1 MGVEQQQCADPKSGF
16 AKLSALLDARS
27 IAIVGASADPLK
39 LGSRPLTL
47 LQQHGF
53 AGPIYP
59 VNPGRNEIAGVKAY
73 PSLRAI
79 GQPIDLALILTS
91 AEGTV
96 TAIEEGITCG
106 VRSFILFA
114 SGFAEDNDEGIRR
127 QQRITALAQESGS
140 SILGPN
146 CVGAMNVATGLCATI
161 ASVGEVIEFE
171 RGPVSIVS
179 QSGAIGGYLL
189 DMALR
194 AKLGFSKWITSGN
207 EADISMADCIHY
219 LAQDVTTQ
227 VICIYLEAIRDPYA
241 LRLALAQAAEHGKFI
256 LALRSGRSAAGADAV
271 ASHTAGLT
279 GDSQI
284 CDAFLAQYG
293 VQQVGSMTEMI
304 DAAKMLVWGARHH
317 VTAPALVSVSGG
329 AGALM
334 ADAVCAHGL
343 VLQPFGSSVTQA
355 VHAALP
361 SFAKAS
367 NPLDLTGM
375 VGANPT
381 LLAKVLEP
389 IILERQHD
397 LVMVFIGLMY
407 GTAQGLV
414 DALVSASGNEACPL
428 VVIWVSAPPSA
439 VESLRRQR
447 IAVFDDIAQAA
458 SALQLANG
466 LKTPGPVF
474 RCLPPVVQANRSPG
488 VALTEVGA
496 HRALDAIPLLKL
508 PDEVLIQISDD
519 VSSMTRTLAFPW
531 VAKLQSPQV
540 LHKTEHNA
548 VMLGIA
554 DTNAA
559 TQAVKALVQI
569 GQDLRV
575 DCEGVL
581 LQEMIAHELQMI
593 VGVRWDALYGPLLV
607 LGQGGVEVE
616 FERDVAI
623 RLLPL
628 SLEQI
633 QEALL
638 SLRMAKRLQG
648 SRGRTPI
655 DVRSL
660 AQMVH
665 SVCETYLKRTDMYE
679 LEINPLALSA
689 PATFTALDMLLR
701 LADPVSALPVIEEPN
716 TNYH

>member
-1 MGVEQQQCADPKSGF
+1 MGVEQLHCVDPKSSF
-16 AKLSALLDARS
+16 TKLSALLDARS

-39 LGSRPLTL
+39 LGSRPLML

-59 VNPGRNEIAGVKAY
+59 VNPSRNEIAGVKAY
-73 PSLRAI
+73 PSLRNI
-79 GQPIDLALILTS
+79 GQPIDLALILTA

-96 TAIEEGITCG
+96 AAIEEGIACG

-114 SGFAEDNDEGIRR
+114 SGFAEDNDEGVRR
-127 QQRITALAQESGS
+127 QQRITELAQESGS

-161 ASVGEVIEFE
+161 ASVGEVIKFD
-171 RGPVSIVS
+171 RGPISIVS

-219 LAQDVTTQ
+219 LAQDASTQ

-256 LALRSGRSAAGADAV
+256 LVLRSGRSAAGADAV

-304 DAAKMLVWGARHH
+304 DAAKMLVWGARHL

-343 VLQPFGSSVTQA
+343 VLRPFGSSVTQA
-355 VHAALP
+355 VHAELP

-375 VGANPT
+375 VGANPA

-389 IILERQHD
+389 IILESQHD

-414 DALVSASGNEACPL
+414 DALVSAAGSETCPL

-439 VESLRRQR
+439 VESLRHQQ

-458 SALQLANG
+458 SALG
-466 LKTPGPVF
+466 LSNDLKISGNAS
-474 RCLPPVVQANRSPG
+474 RCLPPLEQAHRLPG
-488 VALTEVGA
+488 AALTEVVA
-496 HRALDAIPLLKL
+496 H
-508 PDEVLIQISDD
+508 EVLGSILGLKFPHEVLVKGSDD
-519 VSSMTRTLAFPW
+519 LSSLTCGMVLPW
-531 VAKLQSPQV
+531 AAKLQSPQV
-540 LHKTEHNA
+540 LHKTEHGAVLLGLQDVNA
-548 VMLGIA
+548 V
-554 DTNAA
+554 TK
-559 TQAVKALVQI
+559 AVKALMQI
-569 GQDLRV
+569 GQNLRV

-593 VGVRWDALYGPLLV
+593 VGVRWDVLYGPLLL
-607 LGQGGVEVE
+607 LGQGGVDVE
-616 FERDVAI
+616 TKRDVVI

-628 SLEQI
+628 SVEQI
-633 QEALL
+633 QEAIL
-638 SLRMAKRLQG
+638 SLRMARRLQG

-655 DVRSL
+655 NVRSL
-660 AQMVH
+660 AQIVH
-665 SVCETYLKRTDMYE
+665 SMCEMYLTRTDFYE
-679 LEINPLALSA
+679 IEINPLALSA

-701 LADPVSALPVIEEPN
+701 LAAISVGSAGDRRA
-716 TNYH
+716 

>member
-1 MGVEQQQCADPKSGF
+1 MGVEQLPCVDSKSGF
-16 AKLSALLDARS
+16 AKLSALLEARS

-39 LGSRPLTL
+39 LGSRPLAL

-59 VNPGRNEIAGVKAY
+59 VNPGRDEIAGVKAY

-79 GQPIDLALILTS
+79 GQTIDLALILTG

-96 TAIEEGITCG
+96 AAIEEGISCG

-127 QQRITALAQESGS
+127 QQRITELARESGS

-146 CVGAMNVATGLCATI
+146 CVGAMNVETGLCATI
-161 ASVGEVIEFE
+161 ASVGEVIEFD
-171 RGPVSIVS
+171 RGPISIVS

-189 DMALR
+189 DMAVR
-194 AKLGFSKWITSGN
+194 SKLGFSKWMTSGN

-219 LAQDVTTQ
+219 LAQDDTTQ
-227 VICIYLEAIRDPYA
+227 VICIYLEAIRHPSA
-241 LRLALAQAAEHGKFI
+241 LRLALTQAAKCGKFV

-293 VQQVGSMTEMI
+293 VQQVESMTEMM
-304 DAAKMLVWGARHH
+304 DVAKMLVWGARHP
-317 VTAPALVSVSGG
+317 VASPALVSVSGG

-334 ADAVCAHGL
+334 ADGICANGL
-343 VLQPFGSSVTQA
+343 TLRPFGSSVRQA

-375 VGANPT
+375 VGANPA

-389 IILERQHD
+389 IILERGHD
-397 LVMVFIGLMY
+397 LVMVFIGPMH

-414 DALVSASGNEACPL
+414 DALVSAAGNETCPL

-439 VESLRRQR
+439 LQSLRRHQ
-447 IAVFDDIAQAA
+447 IAVFEDISQAA
-458 SALQLANG
+458 NALQLANG
-466 LKTPGPVF
+466 LRTDRFGA
-474 RCLPPVVQANRSPG
+474 RCLPPVVQSYRSPR
-488 VALTEVGA
+488 VALTEVAA
-496 HRALDAIPLLKL
+496 HGVLGAIPGLKL
-508 PDEVLIQISDD
+508 PHAVLVQAPDD
-519 VSSMTRTLAFPW
+519 AELLTPTLAFPW

-540 LHKTEHNA
+540 LHKTEHAA
-548 VMLGIA
+548 VVLGIQDA
-554 DTNAA
+554 NAA
-559 TQAVKALVQI
+559 MCAIKALKKI
-569 GQDLRV
+569 GHDLQV
-575 DCEGVL
+575 ECEGVL
-581 LQEMIAHELQMI
+581 LQEMITHELQLI
-593 VGVRWDALYGPLLV
+593 VGVRWDTLYGPLLL

-616 FERDVAI
+616 AESDVVI

-628 SLEQI
+628 SVEQI
-633 QEALL
+633 QEAIL
-638 SLRMAKRLQG
+638 SLRIAKRLQG
-648 SRGRTPI
+648 SRGRPAI
-655 DVRSL
+655 NIYSL
-660 AQMVH
+660 SKMVH
-665 SVCETYLKRTDMYE
+665 SVCEIYLTRNDLYE
-679 LEINPLALSA
+679 LEINPLALSG
-689 PATFTALDMLLR
+689 PANFTALDMLLR
-701 LADPVSALPVIEEPN
+701 LAKNSIDS
-716 TNYH
+716 TT